1 MTFTLMVSCVDNDG
15 EGGGNGDGGTS
26 EGGGNGDGTGDGTT
40 EIPDNLPTDG
50 WFDEGGWT
58 KP

>member
-1 MTFTLMVSCVDNDG
+1 MTFTLMVSCVDNGGDG
-15 EGGGNGDGGTS
+15 GEGDGGTS
-26 EGGGNGDGTGDGTT
+26 EGGGDGTGDGTT

>member
-1 MTFTLMVSCVDNDG
+1 MTFTLMVSCVDNG
-15 EGGGNGDGGTS
+15 GDGA
-26 EGGGNGDGTGDGTT
+26 GDGTGDGTT